1 MASKIEKMVDV
12 LRQNP
17 NFQDLEINIDMSNYR
32 NKRKSC
38 DKSGPSKKKTKKMR
52 RNSTPAPTI
61 DASQGTSQD
70 LFMNAT
76 IE

>member
-1 MASKIEKMVDV
+1 MASKIEKIVDFF
-12 LRQNP
+12 RENP

-32 NKRKSC
+32 NKRKSS
-38 DKSGPSKKKTKKMR
+38 DISGPRKKKTKKMR